1 MQKEGNLVE
10 TAVLLIGFNRPEI
23 IAKSFKCIADEKPDK
38 LYVAIDGPRDKIPTD
53 VDLVNQVKDMVT
65 SISWPCQVKYL
76 FNKQNMGAEVTVSSA
91 VSWVLK
97 EEETV
102 IVIEDDIVA
111 ATSFFRFCE
120 EMLIKYKENENIYM
134 ISGGQFT
141 PIQLPNDEDYLFAI
155 HGHTGTG
162 WATWRR
168 AWQHYSLFID
178 VETLDITKKKIR
190 AMSSNKAQ
198 ELYIESLINRM
209 KENGSGNN
217 TWDYCWLFILYYNQG
232 LSIIPR
238 VNLTSDIGILGLHA
252 RGKTEHH
259 YRAFDKKFIVK
270 KHPKYIKQNKK
281 YDAYHAKKHLFRQSI
296 LKARFK
302 QAWIYKILRKMKHS
316 IE

>member
-1 MQKEGNLVE
+1 MQKEGKLVE
-10 TAVLLIGFNRPEI
+10 AAVLLIGFNRPEI
-23 IAKSFKCIADEKPDK
+23 IARSFNCIANEKPEK
-38 LYVAIDGPRDKIPTD
+38 LYVAIDGPRDEVSAD
-53 VDLVNQVKDMVT
+53 DNLVNQVKNIVT
-65 SISWPCQVKYL
+65 NIAWPCQVRYL
-76 FNKQNMGAEVTVSSA
+76 FNEQNMGAEVTVSNA

-97 EEETV
+97 EEEAV

-141 PIQLPNDEDYLFAI
+141 PMKLPNDEDYLFAI

-168 AWQHYSLFID
+168 AWQHYSLYID

-190 AMSSNKAQ
+190 SMSSNKAQ

-209 KENGSGNN
+209 KKNGPGNN

-238 VNLTSDIGILGLHA
+238 VNLTSNIGILGLHA
-252 RGKTEHH
+252 KGQTEHH
-259 YRAFDKKFIVK
+259 YRTFDKEFVAKKYPRLIVR
-270 KHPKYIKQNKK
+270 NEK
-281 YDAYHAKKHLFRQSI
+281 YDAHHAKTYLFKRNIYIESI
-296 LKARFK
+296 RRSRM
-302 QAWIYKILRKMKHS
+302 YKILRKLKG
-316 IE
+316 IIT